1 MSFLNK
7 KIISFDPEIFGLDLS
22 DLSLKIVQIEGD
34 KKQETVSSFASADI
48 PAGNIEDGKI
58 VNKEAV
64 AEIIKEAIK
73 KSGPKKIKTKKV
85 ICSLPESKVFLRIIS
100 IPKMSKEETEEA
112 IKWEMEAS
120 IPIPIDQAYFDWQVF
135 DSSNEKKEN
144 VLTVAVSKEI
154 ADDLMEVLAK
164 AGLEVY
170 GLEVESIATARSLIA
185 WNDKNSDGEKK
196 AKEDAKMDKNKDIK
210 KEINTEANKDSKEEK
225 DMKNDKDGGFL
236 IVDLGEQRTSFIIVK
251 RGVPSFTSSIP
262 FSSQSIND
270 AISKGLNLDADGA
283 EKIKISHGIESKD
296 DNPVFNV
303 VKPLLENLIQEIEK
317 TLDFYAGMSKESS
330 VIEKIIL
337 CGGGSNLKGLPA
349 YLNERLN
356 KSIELGNPWVN
367 LKLGDKPPIIDKDSA
382 GRYATAIGLALRGFD
397 YEKNQSHSTI

>member
-22 DLSLKIVQIEGD
+22 DLSLKVVQIKGD
-34 KKQETVSSFASADI
+34 KKHEAISSFVSADI

-58 VNKEAV
+58 INKEAV
-64 AEIIKEAIK
+64 AAIIKETIK
-73 KSGPKKIKTKKV
+73 KSGPEKIKTKKV

-100 IPKMSKEETEEA
+100 IPKMSKEETNEA

-120 IPIPIDQAYFDWQVF
+120 IPIPIDQAYFDWQIF
-135 DSSNEKKEN
+135 DSSNDKKEN

-154 ADDLMEVLAK
+154 VDDLMEVLAK
-164 AGLEVY
+164 AGLEAY
-170 GLEVESIATARSLIA
+170 GLEVESIATARSLVA
-185 WNDKNSDGEKK
+185 WDSKEKNDN
-196 AKEDAKMDKNKDIK
+196 KNKENKNKENK
-210 KEINTEANKDSKEEK
+210 KEIETGAENNK
-225 DMKNDKDGGFL
+225 NGGVL
-236 IVDLGEQRTSFIIVK
+236 IVDLGEQRTSFIIIK
-251 RGVPSFTSSIP
+251 KGVPSFTSSIP

-330 VIEKIIL
+330 AIEEIIL

-356 KSIELGNPWVN
+356 KTIELGNPWVN
-367 LKLGDKPPIIDKDSA
+367 LKTGNITPIINKDNA
-382 GRYATAIGLALRGFD
+382 GRYATAVGLALRGFD